1 MNRNTW
7 RWVNTAAFVLAAA
20 VSVFADWLPLGA
32 GTTLSIFAAYPNA
45 FMPASVTFAI
55 LGAIFL
61 LLAVFTVY
69 QWGVFDRERDS
80 SRVLSAVGPWFAIG
94 CAADITWIFL
104 WHFGVIGLSLLCMP
118 VLLSVLTVIR
128 IRLSRLQLG
137 LWSRFAAGIGFD
149 VWLGW
154 SIAMTFAGL
163 HVWLT
168 KIGWSGLG
176 LAPDTW
182 VVFSIILGA
191 AVTSILVI
199 AWDMHAA
206 AFAVMW
212 AYAGILI
219 RQISG
224 DGFYGG
230 RPFVISAA
238 IAAEAM
244 ILGAMLSPLMA
255 GTIARRMAR
264 AQG

>member
-7 RWVNTAAFVLAAA
+7 RWVNTSALVLAAA
-20 VSVFADWLPLGA
+20 VNVFADWVPLGA
-32 GTTLSIFAAYPNA
+32 GTTLSVFAAYPNA
-45 FMPASVTFAI
+45 FMPAPVTFAI
-55 LGAIFL
+55 RGVILL
-61 LLAVFTVY
+61 LLAVFAVY

-80 SRVLSAVGPWFAIG
+80 SRELSAVGPWFAIG
-94 CAADITWIFL
+94 CAVEIAGVFL
-104 WHFGVIGLSLLCMP
+104 WHFGAIGLSLMCVP
-118 VLLSVLTVIR
+118 VLLGVLTVIR
-128 IRLSRLQLG
+128 IRVSRLRLG
-137 LWSRFAAGIGFD
+137 FWSGIAAGTGFD

-154 SIAMTFAGL
+154 SIAMMFAGL

-182 VVFSIILGA
+182 AVFSIILSA

-199 AWDMHAA
+199 AWDMRAA

-224 DGFYGG
+224 NGFYGG
-230 RPFVISAA
+230 QPFVISAA

-255 GTIARRMAR
+255 GPIARRMAR